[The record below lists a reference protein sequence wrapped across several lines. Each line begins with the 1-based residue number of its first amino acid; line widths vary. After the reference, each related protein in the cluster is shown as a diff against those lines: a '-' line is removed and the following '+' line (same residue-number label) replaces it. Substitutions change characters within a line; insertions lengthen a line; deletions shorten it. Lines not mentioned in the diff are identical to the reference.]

1 MSTNFRS
8 PDRRTALELELSRRS
23 RALLAKESDAYSG
36 DVQVTGHSV
45 MSTQGD
51 LLIERT
57 ADYRVVYMESP
68 NQTVIRTG
76 LESELAQAIDAI
88 KRHTVLDDLAN
99 A

>member
-68 NQTVIRTG
+68 NGHVLRTS
-76 LESELAQAIDAI
+76 LESELAEALNAIDRAL
-88 KRHTVLDDLAN
+88 VLEDLADV
-99 A
+99 